1 VEQGSGCWFC
11 FDGEKVENLGKLK
24 VGQEG
29 AKQLILGDEGYPCAL
44 LAPSGNLARYAPSA
58 SGYFPRIELDGGIYS
73 TLCALATSAD
83 MVVFAKSPT
92 SGVIANR
99 QSNPPTGENCHYTAE
114 RITLLDDQRQRHSLR
129 IQVNYPGGRVEWGEG
144 AELLVIEAPFTVSKA
159 LAGWLAERIHH
170 SLYSGR
176 RLQVDLPLDYRP
188 ELLDQVVV
196 SADDNEPIALVIDR
210 IIYHLQNGTMTLEGY
225 QTGSSAQGKSLTGME
240 KGLVPVGQPL
250 PV

>member
-1 VEQGSGCWFC
+1 
-11 FDGEKVENLGKLK
+11 
-24 VGQEG
+24 
-29 AKQLILGDEGYPCAL
+29 
-44 LAPSGNLARYAPSA
+44 
-58 SGYFPRIELDGGIYS
+58 
-73 TLCALATSAD
+73 
-83 MVVFAKSPT
+83 
-92 SGVIANR
+92 
-99 QSNPPTGENCHYTAE
+99 
-114 RITLLDDQRQRHSLR
+114 
-129 IQVNYPGGRVEWGEG
+129 VEWGEG

-240 KGLVPVGQPL
+240 KGLVPVGQLL